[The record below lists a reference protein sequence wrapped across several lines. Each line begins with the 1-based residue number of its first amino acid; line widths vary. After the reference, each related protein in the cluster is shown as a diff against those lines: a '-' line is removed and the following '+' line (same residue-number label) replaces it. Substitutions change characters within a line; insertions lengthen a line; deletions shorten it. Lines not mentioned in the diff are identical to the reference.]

1 MIQTS
6 KYKKILMLF
15 IALYPFVSFAQLT
28 TITFSGIGVLTS
40 NNWTTHSGTTGQLT
54 TLATPSDVGNSLSY
68 SGLPTSTNNRTTTIA
83 GNSEDVNYAVST
95 IANDGSVYYSALI
108 KLPNIT
114 GQAANT
120 TTGNYFMTLSDT
132 NGAVVT
138 TGFVGRLYVRAGATA
153 NTFNLGVLNN
163 TGSSAS
169 AANIYGTSPIDY
181 AINTTYLVVVKY
193 TYSTNTA
200 SIWVNPTVSATEPT
214 ALFTTNFGTGAAPTK
229 SKGIV
234 IRQAGTATAGTGNIE
249 IDEIRVSNN
258 WSAVLGLL
266 PTNVPSYV
274 PKNGLLGYWPFN
286 GNANDSSGNGLISWA
301 VGTTY
306 IADKNGNPNSAI
318 SFTPTSYVNIP
329 ANFTL
334 NNSKGL
340 TFASWVNFN
349 SIIASPG
356 NGNTIVDFSDGNCVN
371 CWSYRYYIVQDA
383 NKIHFGREGS
393 SGGSG
398 FRITANRTIA
408 SSTWYYVVGTIDTLT
423 GQASLFI
430 NGTLEVSS
438 NANTNPISISTG
450 ATNSKTF
457 GMATLA
463 PNNSNQ
469 LNGNLDNIGIWN
481 RALTQSEITALY
493 NQTSNPVLPS
503 YVPTTGLVGYWP
515 FSGNA
520 NDASGS
526 GNNGVVN
533 GATLTTDKSGNLNSA
548 FSFDG
553 INDYIQTANPG
564 PTGTGMSVSFWMKS
578 PQRIQ
583 NTNILEYGGN
593 QWGSYFNVAFNDWA
607 GSSSCYGIT
616 FEVGGALISRGNSIG
631 LDSNI
636 WHHCVL
642 ILPTNAASLN
652 AVTFYIDGNLLSGV
666 CSYANYG
673 APAPSISSLNQIRI
687 GRGWQRDGYYKG
699 LLDDIGIWNRALTQ
713 SEITALYNQAPIPV
727 LPSNIPT
734 SGLLAYYP
742 FNGNANDLSG
752 NAYNLTQ
759 VGTNVVAKNDRF
771 NNLNSSYYFGGA
783 NPENKFNFPTS
794 FYPAYNSLN
803 SGSISFWM
811 NIDSIVDHSH
821 YFGFD
826 NTFFVKQ
833 KNGQN
838 SESYIGLSNG
848 KIRFHMTGALPAS
861 NMQVDVKQLVTKK
874 WYNLTVSWTPSNL
887 YIYIDG
893 LLSSSFSGNFGL
905 SNTPSPDFISIGGF
919 YGTGGTGCYSS
930 IDDFGIWNRALT
942 QSEITALYN
951 MPNTSTND
959 TLSIV
964 NTQSDTLIFP
974 NKIKVSLKSN
984 DLSAKNIISYEI
996 KLSYDQ
1002 TKLIFDS
1009 VSLNNT
1015 ASANGLIVTNNNT
1028 SGILKFVWARSTKLT
1043 GTLPLLNC
1051 FFSPIDSGKSKI
1063 NISYFLFNTDTVRN
1077 LKSKT
1082 LINKYNF
1089 GDIDL
1094 NNYIQAYDGMVA
1106 LRYSVGM
1113 DPIPLIDPLPWEN
1126 WRVKVASVDSS
1137 AIVTANDASLILK
1150 YVVGLINQFPKRGLN
1165 YSNGYV
1171 LTSIENNEIV
1181 FRSFGNLQ
1189 GLNVSFL
1196 NQFDK
1201 LNPASFIFSNDAISA
1216 VNILDNIYK
1225 VGIAFNNSPEPGSII
1240 LKIPIKGE
1248 LKNDL
1253 NVELYENENK
1263 RLVNLNKSTS
1273 ITSESKTN
1281 HLIFPNPTTNLINII
1296 GLGKTETEVSIYDIQ
1311 GKLILTRKI
1320 IDQGII
1326 DMSDLYNGVYLLKI
1340 GEVVHRVTKL

>member
-1 MIQTS
+1 MMIQTS
-6 KYKKILMLF
+6 KYKKILMLLL
-15 IALYPFVSFAQLT
+15 ALHPFFAAAQTPIIVENFGYTAGDTLRTINGAGWIPVGTVSNINKVPVVSPGLSYTGSTA
-28 TITFSGIGVLTS
+28 SGIGNAVSIKTTGEDIGKAFAQNYKDNAIYTS
-40 NNWTTHSGTTGQLT
+40 FLINVSAAQATGDYFFCFIDSALSATNYRARTFIKSSGTGFKIGV
-54 TLATPSDVGNSLSY
+54 SK
-68 SGLPTSTNNRTTTIA
+68 SGSGIA
-83 GNSEDVNYAVST
+83 AGFY
-95 IANDGSVYYSALI
+95 AND
-108 KLPNIT
+108 
-114 GQAANT
+114 
-120 TTGNYFMTLSDT
+120 LS
-132 NGAVVT
+132 
-138 TGFVGRLYVRAGATA
+138 F
-153 NTFNLGVLNN
+153 
-163 TGSSAS
+163 
-169 AANIYGTSPIDY
+169 
-181 AINTTYLVVVKY
+181 NTTYQIVIKYSIITGLTNDSVKLF
-193 TYSTNTA
+193 
-200 SIWVNPTVSATEPT
+200 VNPVLGASEPITAGAEALTTENDITISNIVGIGGVVLRQGTV
-214 ALFTTNFGTGAAPTK
+214 TNAPTLTFD
-229 SKGIV
+229 GLIV
-234 IRQAGTATAGTGNIE
+234 GRTWSSVTTL
-249 IDEIRVSNN
+249 SN
-258 WSAVLGLL
+258 
-266 PTNVPSYV
+266 
-274 PKNGLLGYWPFN
+274 
-286 GNANDSSGNGLISWA
+286 SSG
-301 VGTTY
+301 
-306 IADKNGNPNSAI
+306 
-318 SFTPTSYVNIP
+318 
-329 ANFTL
+329 
-334 NNSKGL
+334 
-340 TFASWVNFN
+340 
-349 SIIASPG
+349 
-356 NGNTIVDFSDGNCVN
+356 
-371 CWSYRYYIVQDA
+371 
-383 NKIHFGREGS
+383 
-393 SGGSG
+393 
-398 FRITANRTIA
+398 
-408 SSTWYYVVGTIDTLT
+408 ST
-423 GQASLFI
+423 
-430 NGTLEVSS
+430 
-438 NANTNPISISTG
+438 
-450 ATNSKTF
+450 
-457 GMATLA
+457 
-463 PNNSNQ
+463 
-469 LNGNLDNIGIWN
+469 
-481 RALTQSEITALY
+481 
-493 NQTSNPVLPS
+493 LPS

-520 NDASGS
+520 NDASGNGYNLTNYNVTYDIDKS
-526 GNNGVVN
+526 QNTNACAYFSGNASYLKSQTAFSQITSSPKQSYSFWFKNLQSNWRYIVNYGNSTKSRIGIVPNTLAATKSVGLEGTNGCINCGVSGGIATINTPGLDIGWHHVVVSVELNNYSVYYDGTLMTTQTHTGFNCVDSAFRFVLGNDVVCSPEYYNMYLDDIGVWDRSLTLSEVTALYNQASNPVLPSYVPTTGLVAYYPFNGNANDASGNGNNGTILGGVN
-533 GATLTTDKSGNLNSA
+533 NTTDKFGNANSA
-548 FSFDG
+548 LLFDG
-553 INDYIQTANPG
+553 VNG
-564 PTGTGMSVSFWMKS
+564 H
-578 PQRIQ
+578 
-583 NTNILEYGGN
+583 
-593 QWGSYFNVAFNDWA
+593 
-607 GSSSCYGIT
+607 IT
-616 FEVGGALISRGNSIG
+616 
-631 LDSNI
+631 
-636 WHHCVL
+636 
-642 ILPTNAASLN
+642 
-652 AVTFYIDGNLLSGV
+652 
-666 CSYANYG
+666 
-673 APAPSISSLNQIRI
+673 ISSLNSLAYKPITYSAWVIVNSYLPTTSGHKFRSIVGRNTEFVTENGVIGLYADNNVNAGAYNNTFLMWRGGGVTVSVPSSASIPVLNTWIHIVYTQELNGNWKWYQNGTLTNSGNFTDIQNDFNYFQI
-687 GRGWQRDGYYKG
+687 GGCNNQASSNTYWNGK
-699 LLDDIGIWNRALTQ
+699 LDDIGIWNRALTQ
-713 SEITALYNQAPIPV
+713 SEVTALYNQASNPV
-727 LPSNIPT
+727 LPSYVPT
-734 SGLLAYYP
+734 TGLVAYYP

-759 VGTNVVAKNDRF
+759 VGTNVIAKNDRF

-942 QSEITALYN
+942 QSEITALSN

-984 DLSAKNIISYEI
+984 DLSSKNIISYEI

-1028 SGILKFVWARSTKLT
+1028 TGLLKLVWARSTKLT

-1063 NISYFLFNTDTVRN
+1063 NIIYALFNTDTVRN

-1094 NNYIQAYDGMVA
+1094 NSFIQAYDGMVA

-1137 AIVTANDASLILK
+1137 VIVTANDASLILK

-1240 LKIPIKGE
+1240 LKIPISGE

-1253 NVELYENENK
+1253 NIELYENENK
-1263 RLVNLNKSTS
+1263 RLINLNKSTS

-1281 HLIFPNPTTNLINII
+1281 HLIFPNPTTNLVNVI

-1311 GKLILTRKI
+1311 GKLILSRKI

>member
-15 IALYPFVSFAQLT
+15 LALYPFVSFAQLT
-28 TITFSGIGVLTS
+28 TITFSGTGVLTANS
-40 NNWTTHSGTTGQLT
+40 WTTHSGTTGQIT
-54 TLATPSDVGNSLSY
+54 TIATTSDAGNSLSY

-95 IANDGSVYYSALI
+95 IANAGSVYYSALI

-120 TTGNYFMTLSDT
+120 TTGNYFMTLTDT

-163 TGSSAS
+163 SGGTAL
-169 AANIYGTSPIDY
+169 AANIYGATPVDY

-193 TYSTNTA
+193 TYATNTA
-200 SIWVNPTVSATEPT
+200 SLWINPTVSATEPT

-234 IRQAGTATAGTGNIE
+234 IRQAGIATAGTGNIE

-258 WSAVLGLL
+258 WSDVLGLSSSSANYSL
-266 PTNVPSYV
+266 ALDGINDFGSIANSFFTDINQRNFTIEFYLKADPSQTQYPGIWGKTGNWIEINLHLWTPAKIALMYATSIGGLQYFNSDTISWQANHWDHYAIV
-274 PKNGLLGYWPFN
+274 GDASANQLRTYKNGVLDAITTHGTPNWSLPNNDSKIGAVFN
-286 GNANDSSGNGLISWA
+286 GFTTPNIQYFKGKIDDFRVSDVARYNSNFTPPQNLISDINTR
-301 VGTTY
+301 VLY
-306 IADKNGNPNSAI
+306 
-318 SFTPTSYVNIP
+318 
-329 ANFTL
+329 
-334 NNSKGL
+334 
-340 TFASWVNFN
+340 NFN
-349 SIIASPG
+349 SLNNNIVTDLSG
-356 NGNTIVDFSDGNCVN
+356 NNNN
-371 CWSYRYYIVQDA
+371 L
-383 NKIHFGREGS
+383 
-393 SGGSG
+393 
-398 FRITANRTIA
+398 
-408 SSTWYYVVGTIDTLT
+408 TLQN
-423 GQASLFI
+423 GASLD
-430 NGTLEVSS
+430 TD
-438 NANTNPISISTG
+438 
-450 ATNSKTF
+450 
-457 GMATLA
+457 A
-463 PNNSNQ
+463 PYM
-469 LNGNLDNIGIWN
+469 
-481 RALTQSEITALY
+481 IT
-493 NQTSNPVLPS
+493 PVLPS

-520 NDASGS
+520 NDASG
-526 GNNGVVN
+526 NGYN
-533 GATLTTDKSGNLNSA
+533 LTNYNVTYDIDKS
-548 FSFDG
+548 
-553 INDYIQTANPG
+553 
-564 PTGTGMSVSFWMKS
+564 
-578 PQRIQ
+578 Q
-583 NTNILEYGGN
+583 NTNACAYFSGN
-593 QWGSYFNVAFNDWA
+593 ASYLKSQTAFSQITSSPKQSYSFWFKNVQSNWRYIVNYA
-607 GSSSCYGIT
+607 SSAT
-616 FEVGGALISRGNSIG
+616 TRISIVPNTLASTKSIG
-631 LDSNI
+631 LIGENGCYNCNGSSGSATINTPGLDI
-636 WHHCVL
+636 GWHHVVVSVDINNYSVYYDGSLLTTQTHSGFNCVDSAFRFVL
-642 ILPTNAASLN
+642 
-652 AVTFYIDGNLLSGV
+652 GNDVV
-666 CSYANYG
+666 CS
-673 APAPSISSLNQIRI
+673 PE
-687 GRGWQRDGYYKG
+687 YYNMY
-699 LLDDIGIWNRALTQ
+699 LDDIGVWNRSLTQ
-713 SEITALYNQAPIPV
+713 SEVTALYNQAPNPV

-759 VGTNVVAKNDRF
+759 VGTNVISKNDRF
-771 NNLNSSYYFGGA
+771 NNLNSSYYFGGT

-942 QSEITALYN
+942 QSEITALSN

-1028 SGILKFVWARSTKLT
+1028 TGLLKLVWARSTKLT

-1063 NISYFLFNTDTVRN
+1063 NIIYALFNTDTVRN

-1094 NNYIQAYDGMVA
+1094 NSFIQAYDGMVA

-1240 LKIPIKGE
+1240 LKIPISGE

-1253 NVELYENENK
+1253 NIELYENENK
-1263 RLVNLNKSTS
+1263 RLINLNKSTS

-1281 HLIFPNPTTNLINII
+1281 HLIFPNPTTNLVNII

-1311 GKLILTRKI
+1311 GKLILSRKI